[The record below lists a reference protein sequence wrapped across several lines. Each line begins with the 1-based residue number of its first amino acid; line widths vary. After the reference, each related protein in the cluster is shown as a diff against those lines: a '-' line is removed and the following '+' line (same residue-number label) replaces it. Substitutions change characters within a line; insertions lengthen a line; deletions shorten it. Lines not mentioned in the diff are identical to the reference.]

1 MQLSDLKYAFYA
13 LSPTFLSSALILML
27 LLLFAIASLLINTIS
42 YSKIA
47 VIHMLIFIFS
57 AFYIP
62 ALPVAVSVDILLL
75 TFILF
80 SIVKIVGKFFSEFGR
95 SEYVEKIIK
104 LSLAFACLAILQ
116 DVVFAEADFGFSA
129 MAQSSVVVGSLRR
142 FLVDVGVGY
151 GVAAEMLASG

>member
-42 YSKIA
+42 FSKIA
-47 VIHMLIFIFS
+47 VIHMLIFLFS
-57 AFYIP
+57 TFYIP
-62 ALPVAVSVDILLL
+62 AVPVAVSVDILLL
-75 TFILF
+75 TFTLF
-80 SIVKIVGKFFSEFGR
+80 SIVKSVGKFVSGSGR
-95 SEYVEKIIK
+95 SKYVEKIIK

-151 GVAAEMLASG
+151 GVAAEMLASA

>member
-47 VIHMLIFIFS
+47 VIHMLIFLFS

-62 ALPVAVSVDILLL
+62 AVPVAVSVDILLL

-80 SIVKIVGKFFSEFGR
+80 SIVKSVGKFFSGFGR
-95 SEYVEKIIK
+95 SKYVEKIIK

-151 GVAAEMLASG
+151 GVAAEMLASA